1 MLDLAFA
8 LVLALGCAGVGLRV
22 LRRLELTPEHPAD
35 ALSIGLVLGLGLLG
49 LSASGLAL
57 VGRLGAIEIL
67 SLAVA
72 FVVVGI
78 GALWPLRRNIV
89 GCARDYPRIDGIV
102 DFAILLG
109 VVGTM
114 LTAMGPVTDGDALC
128 YHLQVPK
135 MFLKA
140 RAMRFDADLHET
152 AYPLLMEM
160 LYAVALALRGP
171 TACRLVHW
179 TLGLGFAGCVSAMAR
194 PVLGARARWAG
205 AVALL
210 TPAVS
215 NGMGAP
221 LNDVAL
227 AAFAAGALAV
237 RWGGGLTVR
246 RAMLAGAL
254 GGMALGVK
262 YPAIPWVGLVG
273 LSMLVPGLTANRRLS
288 TLRALLAFAATALA
302 VGGLWYARAYLHTG
316 NPVHPFFRSTF
327 GGSGIDEVLDPIK
340 RPMDPSP
347 LNLLFALIPLTLQP
361 DRFDSLSHQL
371 GPAFLLLLPASL
383 WARPPRRVWG
393 LVALGQAFLMVCMTR
408 RQSMRFLLAAVGP
421 LSVAVAWG
429 AVAQWRR
436 GTAAGRLLAWLLAM
450 ILVAEGALAMARAR
464 HAIGGVVGA
473 ESVESYL
480 RRREPSYIVG
490 RWMAANLP
498 AGARVVGQDHRGFYL
513 PVDYAMELAHRRRTG
528 LGAHGESADE
538 VIARLN
544 ERKFTHLMLCPPV
557 RGEVEFDPTL
567 SDRLKPWLEGREP
580 LYRADLGDADGVVR
594 RYAVYDLGGVRR

>member
-8 LVLALGCAGVGLRV
+8 LVLALGSAGVGLRV
-22 LRRLELTPEHPAD
+22 LRRLGLMPEHPAD
-35 ALSIGLVLGLGLLG
+35 GLSIGLVLGLGLLG
-49 LSASGLAL
+49 LAASGLAM
-57 VGRLGAIEIL
+57 VGRLGRVEVG
-67 SLAVA
+67 SLA
-72 FVVVGI
+72 I
-78 GALWPLRRNIV
+78 GFAACGLGSLRHLDWNI
-89 GCARDYPRIDGIV
+89 GGRREDYRRIDGIV
-102 DFAILLG
+102 DLAIITG
-109 VVGTM
+109 VLGTM

-135 MFLKA
+135 IFL
-140 RAMRFDADLHET
+140 RSRGMIFDADLHET

-160 LYAVALALRGP
+160 LYAVALSVRGP

-194 PVLGARARWAG
+194 PVLGDRSRWAG

-210 TPAVS
+210 SPAVA

-227 AAFAAGALAV
+227 AAFAAGCLAV
-237 RWGGGLTVR
+237 RLGGDLTARRGL
-246 RAMLAGAL
+246 LAGLL

-273 LSMLVPGLTANRRLS
+273 LSMLVPRPRP
-288 TLRALLAFAATALA
+288 RALLAFALTAA
-302 VGGLWYARAYLHTG
+302 VVGLPWYARAYVHTG

-347 LNLLFALIPLTLQP
+347 ANLLTALAPLTLQP

-371 GPAFLLLLPASL
+371 GPAFLLLVPAAL
-383 WARPPRRVWG
+383 LARPPRRVWG
-393 LVALGQAFLMVCMTR
+393 LVALGQAFLMACMTR
-408 RQSMRFLLAAVGP
+408 RQSMRFLLSAVGP
-421 LSVAVAWG
+421 LSVAAAWG
-429 AVAQWRR
+429 VVEFRR
-436 GTAAGRLLAWLLAM
+436 KGSTPGHILAGLLAVT
-450 ILVAEGALAMARAR
+450 LVAEGALCVARAR
-464 HAIGGVVGA
+464 HGVGVVLGL
-473 ESVESYL
+473 ESAESYL
-480 RRREPSYIVG
+480 ARREPTYTIG
-490 RWMAANLP
+490 RWMTAHLP
-498 AGARVVGQDHRGFYL
+498 GGARVVGQDHRGFYL

-528 LGAHGESADE
+528 LGSRGESADE
-538 VIARLN
+538 VVDRLR
-544 ERKFTHLMLCPPV
+544 ERKFTHLMLCPPI

-567 SDRLKPWLEGREP
+567 SDRLRPWLDGRAP

-594 RYAVYDLGGVRR
+594 RYAIYDLGGVRR